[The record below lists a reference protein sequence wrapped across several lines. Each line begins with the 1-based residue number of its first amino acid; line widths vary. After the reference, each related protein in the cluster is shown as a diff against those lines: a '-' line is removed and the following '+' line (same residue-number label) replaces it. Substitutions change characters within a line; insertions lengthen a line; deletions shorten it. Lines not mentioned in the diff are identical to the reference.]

1 MNAAL
6 LAKVARRELRRRV
19 EYRPPDVLA
28 ECFPEQVNFITSAA
42 KKKILCLT
50 RRAGKSTSAIIYL
63 IIEALKNARAKL
75 IYINLTKEAAKSTA
89 WFIFEDVILKHKIQA
104 ELVGLEI
111 RFSNGSIIYL
121 TGGDAT
127 PKEMDKLR
135 GKKYQLAVVDE
146 CQSFTQDLRALI
158 NKVLGPT
165 LADANATICLC
176 GTAGNQMGD
185 HYWWQLNRP
194 GSDDA
199 RGWEFFIWRWQDN
212 PHARDNVQKFV
223 DDLIA
228 ANPLVVQAPWFRQEY
243 LGEWVIESDAR
254 VYRSGP
260 ENYVDAP
267 PAGFFSGPGWT
278 FNLSIDLGYTDATA
292 FVESA
297 FNQYVSTDLWI
308 VGSMK
313 RAGMTISAV
322 AAEIKERR
330 AARVFSQMVV
340 DAANKQA
347 VEEMRQIHALPLIA
361 AEKQGKEAHIAL
373 MNSDLTTRNVKIVRV
388 TNPDLI
394 KELDTLIWDP
404 KAFLKGEHHEDPRK
418 DNHLTDALLYAH
430 HASRHYWSRLA
441 PKPKPPEVQI
451 EEEIERQF
459 AKPKARQLRRGLLE
473 EEAYG

>member
-6 LAKVARRELRRRV
+6 LAKVAERELRRRV
-19 EYRPPDVLA
+19 EYRPPDVLR
-28 ECFPEQVNFITSAA
+28 ECFPEQVDFITSAA

-50 RRAGKSTSAIIYL
+50 RRAGKTTAAIIYL
-63 IIEALKNARAKL
+63 MLMALTTPREKL
-75 IYINLTKEAAKSTA
+75 IYINLTKDAAKSTA
-89 WFIFEDVILKHKIQA
+89 WFIFEDAIIKYGIRAV
-104 ELVGLEI
+104 LVGYEI
-111 RFSNGSIIYL
+111 RLSNGSIIYL

-127 PKEMDKLR
+127 PREMEKLR
-135 GKKYQLAVVDE
+135 GKKYALAVVDE

-194 GSDDA
+194 SSDDA
-199 RGWEFFIWRWQDN
+199 RGWTFFRWRWQDN
-212 PHARDNVQKFV
+212 AHARDNVQRFV
-223 DDLIA
+223 DDLVA

-267 PAGFFSGPGWT
+267 PASFFAARGWT
-278 FNLSIDLGYTDATA
+278 FNLSIDLGYVDATA

-308 VGSMK
+308 LSSMK
-313 RAGMTISAV
+313 RPGMTITAV
-322 AAEIKERR
+322 AQEIKLRR
-330 AARVFSQMVV
+330 AARAYSQIIV
-340 DAANKQA
+340 DAANLQA
-347 VEEMRQIHALPLIA
+347 VEEMRQIHHLPLVA
-361 AEKQGKEAHIAL
+361 AEKAGKAAHIAIL
-373 MNSDLTTRNVKIVRV
+373 NSDLTTQNVKIIRAA
-388 TNPDLI
+388 NHELL

-404 KAFLKGEHHEDPRK
+404 KAFARGEHHEDPRK
-418 DNHLTDALLYAH
+418 DNHLTDALLYGH
-430 HASRHYWSRLA
+430 HASRHYWSKLA
-441 PKPKPPEVQI
+441 PLEKPIEMRI
-451 EEEIERQF
+451 EEEIEAQF
-459 AKPKARQLRRGLLE
+459 ARPKGRALKRSWLE
-473 EEAYG
+473 DEAS